1 VDLDLLYQKVEDD
14 FITFSA
20 TAKKMYI
27 ESELKSRES
36 DRNVIEG
43 AGAEEGG
50 TVGASEGAVVGTGG
64 VGASGGLTVAV
75 GGVGVGVGGVSK
87 ISPDKGDRRAS
98 EGRQKG
104 GGGAVTR
111 NGGKSP
117 SAGKS
122 PGASVGKAGSGL
134 KGGGGGGLS
143 TVDTNGS
150 KSVSFSPSSSSSS
163 STSSLLF
170 APSSS
175 SSSTSFSSQVQD
187 PAFATSLATSLPP
200 SSLPPSSLS
209 SASSSSLSSASIS
222 SSLSSASATLS
233 PEDEDLRIDALCR
246 AKAAYIAHTMTEEK
260 KKWDIEMRG
269 PQSFYSHSTA
279 LTHSSSPSS
288 SSSSSSS
295 SSFCQPFGNHLIRG
309 QVPRRPKAI
318 VFSQHQ
324 ELHVRAIF
332 IFALLLFCSSTFRIA

>member
-134 KGGGGGGLS
+134 KGGGGGGGVV

-175 SSSTSFSSQVQD
+175 SSSTSSSSQVQD
-187 PAFATSLATSLPP
+187 PAFATSLPP

-295 SSFCQPFGNHLIRG
+295 SSFYQPFGNHLIRG